1 MKEGSQGWNEEEQRV
16 HIESRVLSKIATI
29 SFTVSFFFI
38 IRCLPHSFHVKV
50 RVRMLKVVLVE

>member
-29 SFTVSFFFI
+29 SFTVSFFFHHPMPATQFS
-38 IRCLPHSFHVKV
+38 CKSPS
-50 RVRMLKVVLVE
+50 

>member
-29 SFTVSFFFI
+29 SFTVSFFFLFSSDA
-38 IRCLPHSFHVKV
+38 CHTVF
-50 RVRMLKVVLVE
+50 M

>member
-29 SFTVSFFFI
+29 SFTVSFFFFSHPMPTTQ
-38 IRCLPHSFHVKV
+38 CSCKSPS
-50 RVRMLKVVLVE
+50 

>member
-29 SFTVSFFFI
+29 SFTVSFFI

>member
-29 SFTVSFFFI
+29 SFTVSFFHHPMPATQFS
-38 IRCLPHSFHVKV
+38 CKSPS
-50 RVRMLKVVLVE
+50 